1 MAIEPLHTFL
11 AILTIIIG
19 GTAITWIYSS
29 LKNQKDLKFSTF
41 LGYFT
46 LGLSI
51 LLFSN
56 MSHFVRE
63 LGGFQFLGSL
73 EKLPEFIL
81 LILGYT
87 TLILGV
93 KKAVSSPET
102 TGFSDT
108 ARTFFQARDRGPPN
122 PARHKPA
129 ACRSWHPQ
137 SGLPWYT
144 VSLPRERG

>member
-102 TGFSDT
+102 TEV
-108 ARTFFQARDRGPPN
+108 A
-122 PARHKPA
+122 
-129 ACRSWHPQ
+129 
-137 SGLPWYT
+137 
-144 VSLPRERG
+144 